1 MNRNELPLAAFELHN
16 GAVGNHRL
24 RLLLFS
30 LLFLL
35 VLTLLLL
42 RFAIVFIIFT
52 DRGLFAR
59 YLCWLRCRWLDEDGY

>member
-24 RLLLFS
+24 WLLLFS

-52 DRGLFAR
+52 DRGPSCQISLLA
-59 YLCWLRCRWLDEDGY
+59 EMSVAG